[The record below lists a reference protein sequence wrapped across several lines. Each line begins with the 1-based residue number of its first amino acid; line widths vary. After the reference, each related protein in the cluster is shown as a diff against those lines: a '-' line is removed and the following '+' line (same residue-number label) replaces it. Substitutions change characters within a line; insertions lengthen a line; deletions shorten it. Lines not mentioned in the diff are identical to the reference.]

1 MPRDTLPHS
10 MVDDFGVIHL
20 VRNHSWV
27 NPWNSAIASCLR
39 SNHDISWIPTM
50 AKALSLI
57 YYTTNYATKDD
68 VSPQQMLVKAALLKQ
83 SIEKARSTL
92 KPDANDLRIRN
103 SNIMD
108 HFELRCFNILS
119 HDREISGVQIAS
131 TLLQLPT
138 YYTVNYNFVQVNLWW
153 LRQYVRSMIE
163 STISTAT

>member
-1 MPRDTLPHS
+1 
-10 MVDDFGVIHL
+10 
-20 VRNHSWV
+20 
-27 NPWNSAIASCLR
+27 
-39 SNHDISWIPTM
+39 M